1 MEFLAPMLAA
11 NDSIYRASRHR
22 SLPIAKTIF
31 FIPGYPQKLRIFL
44 TNASCYWQARCY
56 FKGKTYTQ
64 TLRTQRR
71 KEAMLLARDF
81 YHRMVAK
88 VYGEYYIEKTP
99 DSRSM
104 FRGVASQATHI
115 EEAKVQRGELS
126 AAGLRIFKNRLA
138 KEIIPFFGDMAVDD
152 INYAHLSAFVG
163 KLSTEKA
170 SPTTISQYLV
180 ATRKVLNYAVATSLI
195 RSLPGFPKVKPKD
208 NPRSSFE
215 VWEYL
220 KLFRTARKTIGH
232 DIPITKTQASSWQMG
247 KVDRHFY
254 IPEEMRWVIGF
265 MVNSFIRPTD
275 LRHLKYQHVQVIR
288 GEHVYLRLNLP
299 ESKKHDKPIVTM
311 PAAVWIYEHLK
322 RHAKASRYGRE
333 TDYLFM
339 PHLQDRKKAMEQMTA
354 CFKYIVRA
362 AKLEKSPKDGSS
374 RTLYSLRHT
383 AITFRLRYGKGIDLL
398 TLARNARTSV
408 EMIERFYASNLQA
421 EMNIEM
427 LHSRRSRQ

>member
-1 MEFLAPMLAA
+1 MEFFVPSRAA
-11 NDSIYRASRHR
+11 NDSIYGAGRHR
-22 SLPIAKTIF
+22 SLPIPNTIF
-31 FIPGYPQKLRIFL
+31 FIAGYPRKLRIFL
-44 TNASCYWQARCY
+44 TNASCYWQARC
-56 FKGKTYTQ
+56 FIKGKTYTQ
-64 TLRTQRR
+64 SLRTQRR

-88 VYGEYYIEKTP
+88 AYGEYYIEKAS
-99 DSRSM
+99 DNRRM

-138 KEIIPFFGDMAVDD
+138 KEIIPFFGEMAVED
-152 INYAHLSAFVG
+152 INYTHISSFVGRLSAD
-163 KLSTEKA
+163 KA
-170 SPTTISQYLV
+170 SATTISQYLV
-180 ATRKVLNYAVATSLI
+180 AIRKVLNYGVATNVI
-195 RSLPGFPKVKPKD
+195 RSLPGFPRIKPKD

-215 VWEYL
+215 VLEYL
-220 KLFRTARKTIGH
+220 KLFRTAKACVGH
-232 DIPITKTQASSWQMG
+232 DIPITKTQASSWEMG

-254 IPEEMRWVIGF
+254 VPEEMRWVIGF

-275 LRHLKYQHVQVIR
+275 LRHLKHEHVQVIR

-299 ESKKHDKPIVTM
+299 ESKRHDKPIVTM
-311 PAAVWIYEHLK
+311 PAAVHVYEHLK
-322 RHAKASRYGRE
+322 RHAKSSRYGRE

-339 PHLQDRKKAMEQMTA
+339 PHLEDRKKAIEQLGA
-354 CFKYIVRA
+354 CFKYIVQKAR
-362 AKLEKSPKDGSS
+362 LGKSPKDGSA

-408 EMIERFYASNLQA
+408 VMIERFYASNLQA